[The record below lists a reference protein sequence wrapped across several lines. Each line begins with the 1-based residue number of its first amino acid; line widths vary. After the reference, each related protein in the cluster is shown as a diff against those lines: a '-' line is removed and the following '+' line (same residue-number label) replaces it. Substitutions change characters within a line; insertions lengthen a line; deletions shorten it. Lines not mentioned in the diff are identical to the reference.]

1 MRVLTRLP
9 PHPNTHTKHPSF
21 DKHTHQHA
29 LRVSNQKPSLVNG
42 TAAAIRG
49 CRRLHG
55 LVLPLSQ
62 IHTARPSLLARAR
75 HVVHSPGDF
84 AVRVRGFRLLRH
96 RVFVVLLSVAP
107 WTVNY
112 IAITTL
118 LMTSGQKPTKKH
130 SVTQIRDHTLGDLED
145 VQGNN

>member
-107 WTVNY
+107 WTVVTKKI
-112 IAITTL
+112 IAAAEIIRSTKTPTTNATL
-118 LMTSGQKPTKKH
+118 LLQ
-130 SVTQIRDHTLGDLED
+130 E
-145 VQGNN
+145 